1 MKTQIFRFT
10 LYAVI
15 VYLTGATLNPAV
27 AASQPTE
34 GNGAH
39 FCGVIDYPPD
49 HHWYTKSLNSN
60 YAQAPAAANLNVGD
74 PYTVRLI
81 YFRPSDRQPRPY
93 IDAQM
98 DTLIKR
104 VQQGYANDMERHGF
118 GRKTFTFE
126 ADSMGKAV
134 VHHVNGQFTAD
145 YYEYETFDKVR
156 KKVNE
161 QFDTLQNIYLIVV
174 DSGYQIGGAGGQAT
188 LGDGGGGTALIHG
201 MGDIINKVYI
211 ASHELGHTF
220 GLRHDFR
227 NDAYIMSYGGSNQ
240 PHQLSKCA
248 AEGLDVHPYF
258 NPSRASQN
266 FNKSTT
272 IGAPTARL
280 APLPNT
286 IGLRFEVADLDGLH
300 QARLHTPEVK
310 SGYERFGG
318 FLACTRLTGTSS
330 IVEIFTTALEPRN
343 RSVSLQVIDVY
354 GNISWSQ
361 RYPIDITS
369 LLPPPKV
376 VSTPDGNLAA
386 VVRKHIGEAAL
397 TPHAMLNLRS
407 LRATSHRIT
416 DLTGLEHAVNLML
429 LYLGGN
435 SISDI
440 SPLADLTNLKL
451 LSLGSNS
458 ISDISPLAN
467 LTNLT
472 SLFLGNN
479 SISDISPLKGLT
491 NLKLLY
497 LESNSISD
505 ISPLADLTNLTKLSL
520 GSNSVSD
527 ISPLA
532 DLTNLTKL
540 SLRSNSISDISPLA
554 DLTNLELLYLANNS
568 ISDISPLA
576 DLTNLTSLY
585 LWGNSVSDLSSLVAN
600 TGLGSGD
607 TVDVRRNPLRYLS
620 IHTHIPTLQN
630 RGVRVLFDNQAH
642 PTLLKISGDD
652 QAGIAFT
659 PLSNPYVVE
668 VQDENGSA
676 ASGIAVT
683 FAVTTGGGIVH
694 PKIIRTDENGRAQNT
709 LTLGNLGTNTVSVS
723 AAGIEGKVTFHA
735 ISDNLPTEYLWAV
748 PAGVSWIHVPLKVT
762 AINGVPKT
770 IESVADLYD
779 ALGGAATINL
789 LTTHNPATQG
799 WHSYL
804 GDSSRGTIAD
814 PVLTDDKGIIAVM
827 NNGVVLR
834 LRGDALGTNGSS
846 LITLHPGRNLVGIP
860 LRDSRITR
868 VSNLFA
874 LKGIKGNVSAITILG
889 NRPFKP
895 VSGTGDAGDTP
906 IIGGRSF
913 ILNAQQAAT
922 VVISG
927 DGWYNYLGTAIAP
940 LLSLTGIGVKD
951 TTPVVTLT
959 GSIVGEG
966 TGTNSRGLRVIVKNL
981 STDRAVTG
989 DENLFLPD
997 KWGSTEVGY
1006 QVTVVD
1012 VETGWAA
1019 RIGDILEISV
1029 IFPSPLIG
1037 MQPLRYTVTAE
1048 DVLRSRIELPALVLV
1063 SYEIPSE
1070 TELLANYPNPFNPET
1085 WIPYRLAE
1093 DAFVTLTIYD
1103 TAGQVVRALDVGH
1116 RIAAVYESRSKAIHW
1131 NGRNNLGEQVASGVY
1146 FYHFSAGEYSATRR
1160 MVILK

>member
-1 MKTQIFRFT
+1 MKTQISRFT

-49 HHWYTKSLNSN
+49 DHWYAKSLNSN

-93 IDAQM
+93 INAQM

-126 ADSMGKAV
+126 ADPMGNAV

-145 YYEYETFDKVR
+145 YYEHETFDKVR

-174 DSGYQIGGAGGQAT
+174 DSGYLIDGAGGQAT

-201 MGDIINKVYI
+201 IGDIINKVYL
-211 ASHELGHTF
+211 AAHELGHTF

-240 PHQLSKCA
+240 SQLSKCA

-258 NPSRASQN
+258 NPTRASQN

-272 IGAPTARL
+272 IGALTARL
-280 APLPNT
+280 ASLPNT
-286 IGLRFEVADLDGLH
+286 IGLRFEVADFDGLH

-310 SGYERFGG
+310 SDYERSGG
-318 FLACTRLTGTSS
+318 FLACKRLTGISS
-330 IVEIFTTALEPRN
+330 TVEIVTTALEPRN
-343 RSVSLQVIDVY
+343 KSVFLQVIDVH

-361 RYPIDITS
+361 RYPINITS

-407 LRATSHRIT
+407 LRATNHRIT

-472 SLFLGNN
+472 SLFFGNN

-505 ISPLADLTNLTKLSL
+505 ISPLANLTHLTKLSL
-520 GSNSVSD
+520 GRNSVSD
-527 ISPLA
+527 ISMLKG
-532 DLTNLTKL
+532 LTHLTKL

-576 DLTNLTSLY
+576 DLTNLESLY
-585 LWGNSVSDLSSLVAN
+585 LWGNSVSDLSPLVAN

-642 PTLLKISGDD
+642 PALLKISGDH

-683 FAVTTGGGIVH
+683 FTVTTGGGIVH
-694 PKIIRTDENGRAQNT
+694 PKITRTDENGRAQNT
-709 LTLGNLGTNTVSVS
+709 LTLGNLGANTVSVS
-723 AAGIEGKVTFHA
+723 AAGIEGKITFHA
-735 ISDNLPTEYLWAV
+735 ISDDRPTEYLWAV
-748 PAGVSWIHVPLKVT
+748 PAGVSWIHVPLQVT
-762 AINGVPKT
+762 TVDNVARSIK
-770 IESVADLYD
+770 SVADLYD
-779 ALGGAATINL
+779 ALGGSDTVNF
-789 LTTHNPATQG
+789 LTTHDPVTQR

-804 GDSSRGTIAD
+804 GNSSRDTIAD
-814 PVLTDDKGIIAVM
+814 PVLTNDRGIIAVM
-827 NNGVVLR
+827 NNAVVLR

-846 LITLHPGRNLVGIP
+846 FITLHPGRNLVGVP
-860 LRDSRITR
+860 LRDSRITH
-868 VSNLFA
+868 VSDLLA
-874 LKGIKGNVSAITILG
+874 LEGIEDNVSAITVSG
-889 NRPFKP
+889 SKAFKL
-895 VSGTGDAGDTP
+895 VRGTGDASDIP
-906 IIGGRSF
+906 IIGGQSF

-927 DGWYNYLGTAIAP
+927 DGWYNYSGTAIPP
-940 LLSLTGIGVKD
+940 LLSLTGVGVKD
-951 TTPVVTLT
+951 TTPVVALT
-959 GSIVGEG
+959 GLIVGED
-966 TGTNSRGLRVIVKNL
+966 TGTNSGALRVIVKNL

-1012 VETGWAA
+1012 VETGRAA
-1019 RIGDILEISV
+1019 RIGDVLEISV
-1029 IFPSPLIG
+1029 RFPSPLIG

-1048 DVLRSRIELPALVLV
+1048 DVLRSRIELPALALV
-1063 SYEIPSE
+1063 PYEMPSE

-1093 DAFVTLTIYD
+1093 EAFVTLTIYD
-1103 TAGQVVRALDVGH
+1103 TAGQVVRTLDVGH

-1131 NGRNNLGEQVASGVY
+1131 DGRNNLGEQAASGVY